1 MEDKKEET
9 NYFKNQTIYNNALI
23 ELFEKTLE
31 MNKQIISVIQEQKK
45 MLEEAKKNGSPT
57 R

>member
-9 NYFKNQTIYNNALI
+9 NYFKNETIYNNALI

-31 MNKQIISVIQEQKK
+31 MNKQIISVIHEQKK
-45 MLEEAKKNGSPT
+45 LLEEAKKNGTPT